1 MGSFLPPS
9 RVGKARRWLRPKTAD
24 RKKRYH
30 SVDEFTLKDIAM
42 VPGSH
47 CRSLNR
53 STVADCRVRHIGFGF
68 LASVLVGVALMSR
81 DAIAKP
87 PQRAV
92 PQASTRQD
100 VPPLV
105 SLHQSIADAWAR
117 LPQRNNF
124 AAQQNVAGAR
134 HLAGSALVPNA
145 PTASGS
151 YFNDKIAGSNYNYLT
166 AQVGVSTPLWLPG
179 EGTAT
184 QNAAQAESLAIEG
197 QVALAHLS
205 LAREVLRLAAD
216 AADAANALSIAQ
228 RRLTTDRVLAKTLAN
243 RFAVGESAQTDSLAA
258 DAEASSAVVYVA
270 QAEARL
276 GLARVALAE
285 LTGSEALPM
294 LLPTT
299 GLARAAD
306 GSEHPQVVAAAQQV
320 EAARAQERLVY
331 IQDRDDP
338 ELGVEGI
345 NEKQPGTRWDTRF
358 GVTLKFHFATEARN
372 APRRAVAQENLTRAA
387 VQLELTRR
395 QVAAQIA
402 AARVVLVASERAVTA
417 ADRSAAEL
425 EKRRGQIERA
435 WKLGEISFIELA
447 RANALAYDAEAARD
461 KARVGGIT
469 AQLQLQIAEG
479 VIP

>member
-1 MGSFLPPS
+1 MLG
-9 RVGKARRWLRPKTAD
+9 A
-24 RKKRYH
+24 
-30 SVDEFTLKDIAM
+30 I
-42 VPGSH
+42 
-47 CRSLNR
+47 SLTDTI
-53 STVADCRVRHIGFGF
+53 SSQPA
-68 LASVLVGVALMSR
+68 A
-81 DAIAKP
+81 AKP
-87 PQRAV
+87 PARPVA
-92 PQASTRQD
+92 ARGT
-100 VPPLV
+100 PLPLI

-134 HLAGSALVPNA
+134 NLAGSALVPNA

-151 YFNDKIAGSNYNYLT
+151 YVNDKVAGSNYNYVT
-166 AQVGVSTPLWLPG
+166 SQVGVSTPLWLPG

-184 QNAAQAESLAIEG
+184 QDAARAESVAIDG
-197 QVALAHLS
+197 QIALAHLS

-216 AADAANALSIAQ
+216 AADAVNALAIAQ
-228 RRLTTDRVLAKTLAN
+228 RRLATNRALAATLAN
-243 RFAVGESAQTDSLAA
+243 RFAVGESAQSDALAA

-285 LTGSEALPM
+285 LTGSEAIPM
-294 LLPTT
+294 LMPAPA
-299 GLARAAD
+299 LANAAD

-320 EAARAQERLVY
+320 EAARARARLVY
-331 IQDRDDP
+331 LQDRDDP
-338 ELGVEGI
+338 ELGIEGI

-358 GVTLKFHFATEARN
+358 GVTLRFHFATEARN
-372 APRRAVAQENLTRAA
+372 APLRAVAQENLTRAT

-395 QVAAQIA
+395 QVAAQITGA
-402 AARVVLVASERAVTA
+402 QIVLIASERAVTM

-435 WKLGEISFIELA
+435 WRLGEMAFIELV

-461 KARVGGIT
+461 KARLGSTT